1 MSCGHAMMSWWH
13 HSDVINLYALFSFIY
28 QRGTC
33 SKEWSFLSIRFFE
46 FLSVSL
52 WFCLISKQGH
62 VTGKSFSIKEGLSL
76 LSLSFLSF
84 FLSLFEGQNR
94 DGYKYTELISDSCS
108 LSLSSALQFYS
119 SSWYQSLALTD
130 PSLEYLSIIGYS
142 YLLVLR

>member
-1 MSCGHAMMSWWH
+1 MSSICMP
-13 HSDVINLYALFSFIY
+13 
-28 QRGTC
+28 C
-33 SKEWSFLSIRFFE
+33 FLSYINGEHARRNGLFFPLGSLSFCL
-46 FLSVSL
+46 FLFGSV
-52 WFCLISKQGH
+52 LISKQGH

-119 SSWYQSLALTD
+119 SSWYQSLALTA
-130 PSLEYLSIIGYS
+130 PSLEYLSIIGYR
-142 YLLVLR
+142 YLLILR